1 MTNDEKVKKLV
12 SEGVCPVCQNKLSH
26 KEGCVE
32 CEGCGWSLCEE
43 A

>member
-1 MTNDEKVKKLV
+1 MNEDEESKLIE
-12 SEGVCPVCQNKLSH
+12 EGICPICKNKLSH

-32 CEGCGWSLCEE
+32 CEGCGWSVCKE